1 MMTSFSLFEGADKEG
16 FAMTSQYQTQ
26 GDQFNPPKSENQ
38 NVQSGQFQQE
48 QYPQSGHFQQEQYSQ
63 QGGDWQGQR
72 EGGMNI
78 WQSSE
83 NGKLGYPWS
92 VKSSES
98 YYNGPKSNSQL
109 R

>member
-38 NVQSGQFQQE
+38 NVQSG
-48 QYPQSGHFQQEQYSQ
+48 HFQQEQYSQ

-83 NGKLGYPWS
+83 NG
-92 VKSSES
+92 
-98 YYNGPKSNSQL
+98 
-109 R
+109 

>member
-38 NVQSGQFQQE
+38 NVQSG
-48 QYPQSGHFQQEQYSQ
+48 HFQQEQYLQ

-83 NGKLGYPWS
+83 NGKLGYP
-92 VKSSES
+92 
-98 YYNGPKSNSQL
+98 
-109 R
+109 